1 MAVEPFFSPFAPG
14 AVYEPPVAE
23 VVEEPIVEV
32 NAVVEEPVVVETPTP
47 EAVVVEEPVVVADAP
62 TTVEVIKEVEKIV
75 EKYPD
80 MDEYTGQIFQA
91 LLDGKEDELL
101 AYLSSKHRNYKTMS
115 DYDAVKESL
124 RLKNPNW
131 SDDDLDLK
139 IEVQYGDIAK
149 IDLNKISETESP
161 VEYAEAIE
169 HNKAVERN
177 QKLLRLDAVEGREA
191 LEANKKNITLPKI
204 EKPVVEAIPQPT
216 AEEIAQGRAS
226 WESLVVAE
234 VPKVKEF
241 SWKVG
246 DDENIV
252 YKIDDKGL
260 AENVE
265 FMKNLNSNSLA
276 LDLGWMDK
284 DGKQDVGKIAGD
296 VRLIKDIKQ
305 IVASAYTQ
313 GKTAGAKGTAA
324 EIKNIDLSNKSQSSV
339 AATPADI
346 GLLGFSHLNPK

>member
-1 MAVEPFFSPFAPG
+1 MVEPAFSPFPAN
-14 AVYEPPVAE
+14 AVYEPVVEVAE
-23 VVEEPIVEV
+23 ETPVVVNTEVET
-32 NAVVEEPVVVETPTP
+32 PVVETPTP
-47 EAVVVEEPVVVADAP
+47 EVVIETPIADPVIVETP

-75 EKYPD
+75 EKYPE
-80 MDEYTGQIFQA
+80 MDEYTGQIFKA
-91 LLDGKEDELL
+91 LMDGKEEELL
-101 AYLSSKHRNYKTMS
+101 NYLSTKHRNYQTMS

-149 IDLNKISETESP
+149 IDLTKISEADSP
-161 VEYAEAIE
+161 VEYAEAVE
-169 HNKAVERN
+169 YNKSVDRN
-177 QKLLRLDAVEGREA
+177 LKLLRLDAVEGRQA

-204 EKPVVEAIPQPT
+204 ETPVVEAQKQPT
-216 AEEIAQGRAS
+216 AEEIAQGRAA
-226 WESLVVAE
+226 WESLVTTE

-246 DDENIV
+246 DDENV
-252 YKIDDKGL
+252 TFKIDDKEL

-265 FMKNLNSNSLA
+265 LMKNLNSNSLA

-284 DGKQDVGKIAGD
+284 DGKQDIGKIAGD
-296 VRLIKDIKQ
+296 VRLIKSIKQ

-324 EIKNIDLSNKSQSSV
+324 EIKNIDLSNKSQSTV
-339 AATPADI
+339 AATPTDI
-346 GLLGFSHLNPK
+346 GVLGFSHLNPK